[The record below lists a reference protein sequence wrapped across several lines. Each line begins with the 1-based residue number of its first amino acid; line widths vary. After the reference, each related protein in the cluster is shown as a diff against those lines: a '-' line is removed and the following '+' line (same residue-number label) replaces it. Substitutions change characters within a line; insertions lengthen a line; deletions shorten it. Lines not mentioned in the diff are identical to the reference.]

1 VLHQE
6 KNNSRLAIANLM
18 KEVEAVMM
26 EATKAKKDLKSTQI
40 ELNNTKL
47 LAAEMVALEQQM
59 CKDAISDEKQRS
71 KMKLRVERQRIHEV
85 KKLERDKAIAALEK
99 EKQKFEEKMSKA
111 TATLDREREATEKAI
126 QNAAQLVSKAKT
138 TSQNTVRQERQ
149 YHSDHIHSGK
159 SVFQVC

>member
-40 ELNNTKL
+40 ELDNTKL
-47 LAAEMVALEQQM
+47 SAAEMVASEQQI

-71 KMKLRVERQRIHEV
+71 TH
-85 KKLERDKAIAALEK
+85 
-99 EKQKFEEKMSKA
+99 
-111 TATLDREREATEKAI
+111 T
-126 QNAAQLVSKAKT
+126 
-138 TSQNTVRQERQ
+138 
-149 YHSDHIHSGK
+149 
-159 SVFQVC
+159 